1 LKKYSN
7 VVSVVEW
14 EKNFKTTYD
23 MRLASEL
30 ESGGRLVDGEF
41 GLPLGVPA
49 GIEDPDDYFRQK
61 ISGGRLLS
69 RVGSG
74 MKDVVQRNVEDGFHY
89 LFGKDRKLNK

>member
-7 VVSVVEW
+7 VVSVVEL

-49 GIEDPDDYFRQK
+49 GIEDPDDSVKR
-61 ISGGRLLS
+61 
-69 RVGSG
+69 
-74 MKDVVQRNVEDGFHY
+74 
-89 LFGKDRKLNK
+89 